1 VAARADDLPG
11 YLARVR
17 ERVDRELGRI
27 LATGDGTP
35 DPGRLREA
43 MRYAVLGGGKR
54 IRPAVVVA
62 AAEAARGTLER
73 ALPAACA
80 VELLHA
86 YTLVHDDL
94 PAMDDDEE
102 RRGQPTVHVA
112 FGEWTAILVGDALL
126 TEAFGCLA
134 GMGAAAPEALRVL
147 ARRAGVRE
155 LLAGQARDLA
165 GMTRNAS
172 FETLEQI
179 HAQKTGA
186 LFAAAAELGAL
197 SAGADAQTR
206 GRMAGFGMAIGIA
219 FQHADDLA
227 DAEHMDFAESAR
239 GRVYELV
246 TEAKSACAPYAGT
259 MLPLLADWVQSLT
272 E

>member
-1 VAARADDLPG
+1 
-11 YLARVR
+11 VR

-27 LATGDGTP
+27 LTAGDGAAFG

-54 IRPAVVVA
+54 IRPVVVVA
-62 AAEAARGTLER
+62 AAQAARGRLEQ

-94 PAMDDDEE
+94 PAMDDDDE
-102 RRGQPTVHVA
+102 RRGKPTVHVA
-112 FGEWTAILVGDALL
+112 FGVWPAILVGDALL
-126 TEAFGCLA
+126 TEAFACLA
-134 GMGAAAPEALRVL
+134 GLGPAAPEALRVL

-165 GMTRNAS
+165 GETWRAS
-172 FETLEQI
+172 LETIEDI

-197 SAGADAQTR
+197 SAGADAAAR
-206 GRMAGFGMAIGIA
+206 GRLAGFGMALGVA

-227 DAEHMDFAESAR
+227 DADHPEHRERAR
-239 GRVYELV
+239 RRVGELV
-246 TEAKSACAPYAGT
+246 VDAKSACAPFGAT
-259 MLPLLADWVQSLT
+259 MLPLLADWVASMT
-272 E
+272 ERPG